1 MYLYYIIHNFETSF
15 CLRLDI
21 FFQIHRYIV
30 KDQLSVC
37 TWQVF
42 LDEINKFGQLSWC
55 IFYEKIEIRQWISEY
70 LTQVVLMSPNIQMA
84 LK

>member
-1 MYLYYIIHNFETSF
+1 MKFNLFMK
-15 CLRLDI
+15 C
-21 FFQIHRYIV
+21 
-30 KDQLSVC
+30 C
-37 TWQVF
+37 

-84 LK
+84 LKQGTQELDRKCTNIKKRTLESGN